1 MYPRSQVT
9 QLEEIGSK
17 WFRVEP
23 WKRWCA
29 RMLAKIT
36 EGGLMPDTAAAS
48 GGAAGAEEGES
59 PAIEVRNPMMLGLA
73 RFSTQSLNM

>member
-17 WFRVEP
+17 WFQVEP

-36 EGGLMPDTAAAS
+36 EGGLMPDIAAT
-48 GGAAGAEEGES
+48 GEEEVGES
-59 PAIEVRNPMMLGLA
+59 PAIEVRNPMILGLA
-73 RFSTQSLNM
+73 RFPTQSLNM

>member
-36 EGGLMPDTAAAS
+36 EGGLMPDIAAS
-48 GGAAGAEEGES
+48 AGAEEGES
-59 PAIEVRNPMMLGLA
+59 PAIEVRNPMILGLA

>member
-1 MYPRSQVT
+1 M
-9 QLEEIGSK
+9 EEIGSK

-36 EGGLMPDTAAAS
+36 EGGLMPDIAAS
-48 GGAAGAEEGES
+48 GGAEEGES
-59 PAIEVRNPMMLGLA
+59 PAIEVRNTMILGLA
-73 RFSTQSLNM
+73 RFTNRILNNIHMLTSGGI

>member
-1 MYPRSQVT
+1 MKWCRFAPFVYLCSYLGWDTCETLLQIN

-29 RMLAKIT
+29 SMLARIT
-36 EGGLMPDTAAAS
+36 EGGLPT
-48 GGAAGAEEGES
+48 AEEANGES
-59 PAIEVRNPMMLGLA
+59 PAIEVFILSPI
-73 RFSTQSLNM
+73 S

>member
-1 MYPRSQVT
+1 M
-9 QLEEIGSK
+9 EEIGSK

-48 GGAAGAEEGES
+48 GGAGGAEEGES
-59 PAIEVRNPMMLGLA
+59 PAIEVRNPMIHTRA
-73 RFSTQSLNM
+73 STIHDSASKYVIFI